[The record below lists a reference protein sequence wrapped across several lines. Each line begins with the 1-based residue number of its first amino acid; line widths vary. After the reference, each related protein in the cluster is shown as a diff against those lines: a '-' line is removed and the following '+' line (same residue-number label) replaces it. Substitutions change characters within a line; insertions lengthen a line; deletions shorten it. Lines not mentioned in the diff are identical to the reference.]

1 MRRATVGFMSERHGV
16 TAEADLQGLAAAGP
30 SRTVSM
36 MMPERPLS
44 CAKGRP
50 QLFYA
55 ECEMDHIWPDWNRG
69 MMASTGR
76 RKPISMSGAGKAV
89 CGILR

>member
-1 MRRATVGFMSERHGV
+1 MAK
-16 TAEADLQGLAAAGP
+16 ADLQGGRGGARQETCSAI
-30 SRTVSM
+30 
-36 MMPERPLS
+36 MPERRLS
-44 CAKGRP
+44 VCEGLAT
-50 QLFYA
+50 LFYVD
-55 ECEMDHIWPDWNRG
+55 CELDHIQPDWNRG

>member
-1 MRRATVGFMSERHGV
+1 M
-16 TAEADLQGLAAAGP
+16 AEADLQGGP
-30 SRTVSM
+30 VKNMKHPSVGY
-36 MMPERPLS
+36 P
-44 CAKGRP
+44 CAKGWP

-55 ECEMDHIWPDWNRG
+55 DCELDHIWLDWNRG

>member
-1 MRRATVGFMSERHGV
+1 MARFRARRGAM
-16 TAEADLQGLAAAGP
+16 AEADLRGLGRGGYP
-30 SRTVSM
+30 
-36 MMPERPLS
+36 
-44 CAKGRP
+44 CAKGYP

-55 ECEMDHIWPDWNRG
+55 DCELDHIWVDWNRG

>member
-1 MRRATVGFMSERHGV
+1 M
-16 TAEADLQGLAAAGP
+16 AEPDLQDMFAGLGRGGP
-30 SRTVSM
+30 SKTVST
-36 MMPERPLS
+36 MMPERRLS
-44 CAKGRP
+44 CAKGCP

-55 ECEMDHIWPDWNRG
+55 DCELDHIWRDRNRG
-69 MMASTGR
+69 IMASTGR

>member
-1 MRRATVGFMSERHGV
+1 M
-16 TAEADLQGLAAAGP
+16 AEADLQGLSAGGAREEHEAGWCP
-30 SRTVSM
+30 SGGY
-36 MMPERPLS
+36 P
-44 CAKGRP
+44 CAKGWP

-55 ECEMDHIWPDWNRG
+55 DCELDHIWLDWNRG
-69 MMASTGR
+69 MMGSTGR